1 MRENSRPPASPGAAV
16 VLATRNP
23 GKVRELAVLLRPF
36 GLRVLGLSFFPEAG
50 EIKETGVTFADNAL
64 LKAGFTAKATGFVAV
79 ADDSGLEADALGG
92 VPGVFS
98 ARYSAG
104 EASTD
109 AGNVEKLLK
118 EMHGVEA
125 GRRTARF
132 RCCMAACTP
141 QGDRITAEGTWEG
154 RIAEKAAGE
163 NGFGYD
169 PVFLDFETGLTAAQ
183 MTAEEKNR
191 RSHRAAAAAGL
202 VRLWPSFWDRWLR
215 VAAG

>member
-1 MRENSRPPASPGAAV
+1 MPENPLLSVSPRAAV
-16 VLATRNP
+16 ILATRNP
-23 GKVRELAVLLRPF
+23 GKIGELSVLLRPF
-36 GLRVLGLSFFPEAG
+36 GLRVLGLSHFPEAG
-50 EIKETGVTFADNAL
+50 ETKETGATFAENAL
-64 LKAGFTAKATGFVAV
+64 LKAMFAAEATGFVAV

-92 VPGVFS
+92 APGVFS

-118 EMHGVEA
+118 EMRAVEA
-125 GRRTARF
+125 GRRGARF

-154 RIAEKAAGE
+154 RIAETAMGE

-169 PVFLDFETGLTAAQ
+169 PVFLDPETGLTAAQ
-183 MTAEEKNR
+183 MSVGEKNR

-202 VRLWPSFWDRWLR
+202 LRLWPSFWDRWLR
-215 VAAG
+215 AAAG